1 MGTTLAHGTYTK
13 ETPTKNYPLK
23 FQKSMNSNKLEKDLK
38 KKKKSLSI
46 NIITVGIKASTP

>member
-1 MGTTLAHGTYTK
+1 MRTTLAHGTYTK

-38 KKKKSLSI
+38 KKKKVSI
-46 NIITVGIKASTP
+46 HQYNHCRN